1 MSHYDDQREK
11 EEAKQKERLQRYK
24 LKKLLDK
31 QRKEAKVC

>member
-31 QRKEAKVC
+31 QRKESKVC